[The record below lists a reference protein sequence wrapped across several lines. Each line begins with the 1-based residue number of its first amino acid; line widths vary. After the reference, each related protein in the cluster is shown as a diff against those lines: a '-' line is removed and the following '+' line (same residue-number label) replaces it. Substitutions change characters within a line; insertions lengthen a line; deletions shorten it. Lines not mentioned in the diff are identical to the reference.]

1 MKNKFI
7 KSLAILSRQW
17 PSGLRCGAT
26 NDSSEGSVANIE
38 DKTTVDTIKEN
49 DVIRIGVFGDK
60 PPFSYVDAN
69 GDNQGFDVEISK
81 NRRRSVRDSSKSN
94 GSSQKQQTEWS
105 IWKQARLT

>member
-7 KSLAILSRQW
+7 KSLAILSATV
-17 PSGLRCGAT
+17 GLAVYGAGAT

-60 PPFSYVDAN
+60 PSPVMYS
-69 GDNQGFDVEISK
+69 
-81 NRRRSVRDSSKSN
+81 
-94 GSSQKQQTEWS
+94 
-105 IWKQARLT
+105 